1 MFSSHRLLNR
11 FARVRAR
18 TPAFAQAWCTL
29 AIAKLGLAVWPYKKL
44 DAWMRRHLRPM
55 RTRLAP
61 AQIGWAIDKAAAFF
75 PGGASC
81 LPRALA
87 AQWLL
92 AKAGHEARLCVGVIN
107 DEKFQAH
114 AWVVSSG
121 KIVVGG
127 THETLARYNLLTES
141 QLSL

>member
-1 MFSSHRLLNR
+1 MFSSHRLRNR
-11 FARVRAR
+11 FARVRSR
-18 TPAFAQAWCTL
+18 LPAFAQAWRAL
-29 AIAKLGLAVWPYKKL
+29 AVAKIGLAFWPYKKL
-44 DAWMRRHLRPM
+44 DAWIRRGLRPV
-55 RTRLAP
+55 RTHLHP
-61 AQIGWAIDKAAAFF
+61 AQIGWAINKAAAFF

-92 AKAGHEARLCVGVIN
+92 AQNGHDARLCVGVTK
-107 DEKFQAH
+107 DEKFEAH

-121 KIVVGG
+121 EIVVGG
-127 THETLARYNLLTES
+127 TVETLARYNLLTES